1 LRAAEQQSKVFPA
14 ERNAHTA
21 VANGNSIFVFGG

>member
-1 LRAAEQQSKVFPA
+1 VFPA